1 MVQSNSSD
9 QSASLVVQRQN
20 LIDGVDVV
28 FRQTDGCGCHVLD
41 DVGDFGGSRNRQND
55 RGSREQP
62 RQRQRIRVR
71 IRTD

>member
-41 DVGDFGGSRNRQND
+41 EVGELDP
-55 RGSREQP
+55 P
-62 RQRQRIRVR
+62 RTERIRVR
-71 IRTD
+71 PRTD